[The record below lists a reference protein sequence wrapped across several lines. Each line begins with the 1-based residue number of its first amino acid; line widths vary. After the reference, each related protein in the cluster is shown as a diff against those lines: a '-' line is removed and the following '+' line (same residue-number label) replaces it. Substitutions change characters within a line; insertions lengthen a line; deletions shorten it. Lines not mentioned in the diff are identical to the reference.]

1 MTHRKLYWILTLLIF
16 ISIILLFVGCI
27 KLNTELISLGT
38 VSLIVLFIVRK
49 IVKVDNG
56 LKGKQDK

>member
-16 ISIILLFVGCI
+16 ISIIILFIGCF
-27 KLNTELISLGT
+27 KLNSSLIFIGA
-38 VSLIVLFIVRK
+38 VSLTILLIARK

-56 LKGKQDK
+56 LKGKHDK